1 MPPSAGSRCIVTTE
15 DGHSLFVFII
25 FAVTCTSIDHRRDQL
40 TSPLKRRTPL
50 NNRVNNKVSVF
61 AAREYQIEHSS
72 RQEKLNGV
80 FSQPGL

>member
-25 FAVTCTSIDHRRDQL
+25 LAVTCTSIDHRHDQL
-40 TSPLKRRTPL
+40 TSALKPRTPL
-50 NNRVNNKVSVF
+50 NNRVNNKASAFV
-61 AAREYQIEHSS
+61 AREYQIEKSS
-72 RQEKLNGV
+72 PQENLNGV